1 MADMTYPPKPRPG
14 DRIAILSPSAGLPAV
29 FPDVYD
35 LGLSRLRDEFGLV
48 PVEFPTTR
56 AAAAAPHE
64 RARDITAAFADPSIA
79 AVMASIGGDDQIT
92 VLRHL
97 DDDVIRADP
106 KPFFGFSDNT
116 NLLNHLFG
124 LGIVAYHGGAV
135 MTSLARG
142 GGMHPL
148 SASSLRAALFTS
160 GWHELTAS
168 ADHGDEPNDWAD
180 ASLRGVPPRMW
191 PVDGWTWEGPQ
202 RVVEGPLWGGC
213 LEILSWLSQAGFV
226 APPERFDGHVLVV
239 ETSEEMPSADEV
251 FRTLRNMGERDM
263 LGRFAAVLVGRPM
276 AWNFERRPTA
286 EQKAAYRAEQLDAV
300 RQAVAAYAPDA
311 VLVLDLDIGH
321 TDPQLILPI
330 GGDVRV
336 DAVER
341 RISVR
346 Y

>member
-1 MADMTYPPKPRPG
+1 MPDMVYPAKPRPG
-14 DRIAILSPSAGLPAV
+14 DRIAILSPSAGVPAV
-29 FPDVYD
+29 FPDVYE

-56 AAAAAPHE
+56 AAAATPRE
-64 RARDITAAFADPSIA
+64 RARDITAAFADPTIA
-79 AVMASIGGDDQIT
+79 AVIASIGGDDQIT

-97 DDDVIRADP
+97 DDEVIRANP

-116 NLLNHLFG
+116 NLLNHLFH
-124 LGIVAYHGGAV
+124 LGVVAFHGGAV

-142 GGMHPL
+142 GAMHPL
-148 SASSLRAALFTS
+148 SAGSLRAALFDS
-160 GWHELTAS
+160 GWQELTAS

-191 PVDGWTWEGPQ
+191 PVDGWRWEGAR

-213 LEILSWLSQAGFV
+213 LEILSWLLQAGFV

-239 ETSEEMPSADEV
+239 ETSEEMPAGAEV
-251 FRTLRNMGERDM
+251 FRTLRNMGERG
-263 LGRFAAVLVGRPM
+263 LLERFGAILVGRPM
-276 AWNFERRPTA
+276 AWNFERRPTP
-286 EQKAAYRAEQLDAV
+286 EQKAVYRDEQADAV
-300 RQAVAAYAPDA
+300 RRAVAAYAPAA
-311 VLVLDLDIGH
+311 VLVFDLDIGH
-321 TDPQLILPI
+321 TDPQLILPV

-336 DAVER
+336 DAVEQ

>member
-1 MADMTYPPKPRPG
+1 MADLTYPPKPRPG
-14 DRIAILSPSAGLPAV
+14 DRIAVLSPSAGLPAV
-29 FPDVYD
+29 FPDVYE

-56 AAAAAPHE
+56 AVAATPRE
-64 RARDITAAFADPSIA
+64 RARDINAAFADPSIA

-97 DDDVIRADP
+97 DDEVIRANP

-124 LGIVAYHGGAV
+124 LGVVGFHGATV
-135 MTSLARG
+135 MACLARG
-142 GGMHPL
+142 GAMHPL
-148 SASSLRAALFTS
+148 SASSLRAALFTP

-168 ADHGDEPNDWAD
+168 ADYTDEPNDWAD
-180 ASLRGVPPRMW
+180 ASLRDVPPRMR
-191 PVDGWTWEGPQ
+191 PADGWAWEGPQ

-213 LEILSWLSQAGFV
+213 LEILSWLLQAGFV
-226 APPERFDGHVLVV
+226 APPERFDGHVLVL

-251 FRTLRNMGERDM
+251 FRTLRNMGERGM
-263 LGRFAAVLVGRPM
+263 LGRFGAVLAGRPK
-276 AWNFERRPTA
+276 AWHFDRRNTA
-286 EQKAAYRAEQLDAV
+286 GQKAAYRAEQRDAV
-300 RQAVAAYAPDA
+300 RRAVAAYAPDA
-311 VLVLDLDIGH
+311 VLVFDLDIGH
-321 TDPQLILPI
+321 TDPQLVLPI

-336 DAVER
+336 DGVAR